1 MSCVV
6 ILPIHKKELNPNEYN
21 SILYNLKILKNWD
34 HAILCP
40 NGIREDIKKL
50 FSSSTI
56 SKNIKFIGLHERNFK
71 SVTTYDQ
78 MLVKP
83 YLYNMFKEYEYMLI
97 TQPDVIIFKD
107 EIQYWIE
114 KDIDYI
120 GAPWIIECPDHNYN
134 FYVGNGGISLR
145 KISSFIEAL
154 ANFKILKCPNWYL
167 KEKKIPAIFRPLLKF
182 CFGFN
187 RFLFFSKTH
196 EDFFWSQLIPS
207 SNNSFKVAKVDEAFS
222 FAIEKFR
229 EIDKKRFSINN
240 TPFALHAWEK
250 HAPKEIKE
258 DIQKLIG

>member
-107 EIQYWIE
+107 EIEYWIE
-114 KDIDYI
+114 
-120 GAPWIIECPDHNYN
+120 N
-134 FYVGNGGISLR
+134 FSC
-145 KISSFIEAL
+145 FI
-154 ANFKILKCPNWYL
+154 FT
-167 KEKKIPAIFRPLLKF
+167 IF
-182 CFGFN
+182 N
-187 RFLFFSKTH
+187 
-196 EDFFWSQLIPS
+196 
-207 SNNSFKVAKVDEAFS
+207 
-222 FAIEKFR
+222 
-229 EIDKKRFSINN
+229 
-240 TPFALHAWEK
+240 
-250 HAPKEIKE
+250 
-258 DIQKLIG
+258 

>member
-6 ILPIHKKELNPNEYN
+6 FCQFIKRIKPNEYN
-21 SILYNLKILKNWD
+21 SILYNLKILKN
-34 HAILCP
+34 
-40 NGIREDIKKL
+40 GIIQYFVQMALEDIKKL

-56 SKNIKFIGLHERNFK
+56 SKNIKFIGLHENFK

-78 MLVKP
+78 MLTKP

-120 GAPWIIECPDHNYN
+120 GAHGLLIPDHNYN

-167 KEKKIPAIFRPLLKF
+167 KKNTAIFRPIKILL
-182 CFGFN
+182 
-187 RFLFFSKTH
+187 
-196 EDFFWSQLIPS
+196 WI
-207 SNNSFKVAKVDEAFS
+207 
-222 FAIEKFR
+222 
-229 EIDKKRFSINN
+229 
-240 TPFALHAWEK
+240 
-250 HAPKEIKE
+250 
-258 DIQKLIG
+258 